1 MLCIFIGSECLS
13 RSFLPSDNE
22 SPMKKRIFLSL
33 LGVIAV
39 VAILGGIKALQ
50 IGRMIKAGNS
60 FVPPP
65 ETVTTAEVQ
74 AQSWETL
81 LTSVGSLEAVQGVT
95 VSAELPGKVVK
106 LGFESGVMAARGDI
120 LLEQDTTSERARLPG
135 AEASVALA
143 KSNLK
148 RAGELLREKFISQAE
163 YDRAE
168 AEYRVA
174 VAAAG
179 EIRTIIAKKTIR
191 APFSGRLGIRL
202 VNLGEILQEGDDI
215 VSLQALDPI
224 YVNFL
229 LPQQQL
235 VRIGRGFPVRVTTD
249 ALPGESIE
257 GRITAINPEVD
268 AATRNIRVQATADNP
283 SERLR
288 PGMFANVAVVLPE
301 HSEVLTIPATAVLYA
316 PYSDSVFVVEE
327 EKDEKTGRPALV
339 LRQQL
344 VRLGEKQGDFV
355 AVVSGLKEGERV
367 VSTGVFKLR
376 NGQAVVVDN
385 TLEPEFKLQPQPVNE

>member
-1 MLCIFIGSECLS
+1 
-13 RSFLPSDNE
+13 
-22 SPMKKRIFLSL
+22 MKKRIFLSL

-50 IGRMIKAGNS
+50 IGRMIEAGES

-65 ETVTTAEVQ
+65 ETVTTAEVRTE
-74 AQSWETL
+74 SWESL
-81 LTSVGSLEAVQGVT
+81 LTAVGSLEAVQGVT

-106 LGFESGVMAARGDI
+106 LGFESGEMAARGDI
-120 LLEQDTTSERARLPG
+120 LLEQDTSSERARLPG
-135 AEASVALA
+135 AEAAVALA
-143 KSNLK
+143 KNNFR

-168 AEYRVA
+168 SEYRVA
-174 VAAAG
+174 VAAAD
-179 EIRTIIAKKTIR
+179 EVRATIAKKTIR
-191 APFSGRLGIRL
+191 APFAGRLGIRL

-215 VSLQALDPI
+215 VSLQALNPI
-224 YVNFL
+224 FANFL

-235 VRIGRGFPVRVTTD
+235 GRIGIGLPVRVTTD
-249 ALPGESIE
+249 ALPGETIE
-257 GRITAINPEVD
+257 GRITAINPQVD

-283 SERLR
+283 GERLR
-288 PGMFANVAVVLPE
+288 PGMFANVAVVLPQQ
-301 HSEVLTIPATAVLYA
+301 SEVLTIPATAVLYA

-327 EKDEKTGRPALV
+327 KKDEETGETALV

-355 AVVSGLKEGERV
+355 AVLSGLKEGEYV
-367 VSTGVFKLR
+367 VSTGAFKLR
-376 NGQAVVVDN
+376 NGQSVVVDN
-385 TLEPEFKLQPQPVNE
+385 TLEPEFKHQPTPENE

>member
-1 MLCIFIGSECLS
+1 MPEPLP
-13 RSFLPSDNE
+13 FLPPE
-22 SPMKKRIFLSL
+22 IEGLMKKRIFLSL

-50 IGRMIKAGNS
+50 IGRMIEAGES

-65 ETVTTAEVQ
+65 ETVTTAEVRTE
-74 AQSWETL
+74 SWESL
-81 LTSVGSLEAVQGVT
+81 LTAVGSLEAVQGVT

-106 LGFESGVMAARGDI
+106 LGFESGEMAARGDI
-120 LLEQDTTSERARLPG
+120 LLEQDTSSERARLPG
-135 AEASVALA
+135 AEAAVALA
-143 KSNLK
+143 KNNFR

-168 AEYRVA
+168 SEYRVA
-174 VAAAG
+174 VAAAD
-179 EIRTIIAKKTIR
+179 EVRATLAKKTIR
-191 APFSGRLGIRL
+191 APFAGRLGIRL

-215 VSLQALDPI
+215 VSLQALNPI
-224 YVNFL
+224 FANFL

-235 VRIGRGFPVRVTTD
+235 GRIGIGLPVRVTTD
-249 ALPGESIE
+249 ALPGETIE
-257 GRITAINPEVD
+257 GRITAINPQVD

-283 SERLR
+283 GERLR
-288 PGMFANVAVVLPE
+288 PGMFANVAVVLPQQ
-301 HSEVLTIPATAVLYA
+301 SEVLTIPATAVLYA

-327 EKDEKTGRPALV
+327 KKDEETGETALV

-355 AVVSGLKEGERV
+355 AVLSGLKEGEHV
-367 VSTGVFKLR
+367 VSTGAFKLR
-376 NGQAVVVDN
+376 NGQSVVVDN
-385 TLEPEFKLQPQPVNE
+385 TLEPEFKHRPQPENE